1 MMTKFTFVKYS
12 AFVLA
17 LLCVGLLFCGM
28 AQAEAAGP
36 REEIRKCISGQLTK
50 KN

>member
-28 AQAEAAGP
+28 AQARGRKSGNALAG
-36 REEIRKCISGQLTK
+36 S
-50 KN
+50 